1 MTTNG
6 HAATNGH
13 SGVTLYTSHSCPYAQ
28 RAHITLDELDLKY
41 EEVLIDLSVPRPQW
55 LVMSLTASTLSC
67 KHRLIPSRYL
77 DINPRGLVPSIKYSV
92 PGLLDEE
99 ILTES
104 GIVIQFLAESFPSH
118 LLPASKESP
127 TSALTRARIAF
138 FQDTWTTK
146 IGPLIFPII
155 TNSDP
160 AQKEAK
166 VDDLVGALKKEIE
179 PLLANA
185 KPFFGG
191 STELTLAEVFAGP
204 FLLRLDSYARDG
216 ELAPHSL
223 SKKINALPNFGK
235 WKKEVTSHQTV
246 KRVYD
251 EKKILEGT
259 KARIAKM
266 QAAK

>member
-1 MTTNG
+1 MSGAPNEYFYVK
-6 HAATNGH
+6 HA
-13 SGVTLYTSHSCPYAQ
+13 
-28 RAHITLDELDLKY
+28 
-41 EEVLIDLSVPRPQW
+41 
-55 LVMSLTASTLSC
+55 LT
-67 KHRLIPSRYL
+67 PSRYL

-104 GIVIQFLAESFPSH
+104 AIVIQFLADSFPSP

-146 IGPLIFPII
+146 IGPFLFHIL
-155 TNSDP
+155 TLSDP

-166 VDDLVGALKKEIE
+166 VDELIAALTKEIE
-179 PLLANA
+179 PLLAHA

-191 STELTLAEVFAGP
+191 SAQLTLAEVFAGP
-204 FLLRLDSYARDG
+204 FLLRLDSYAADG

-223 SKKINALPNFGK
+223 GEKMDALPNFGR
-235 WKKEVTSHQTV
+235 WKKAVTSHQTV

-266 QAAK
+266 QAAN